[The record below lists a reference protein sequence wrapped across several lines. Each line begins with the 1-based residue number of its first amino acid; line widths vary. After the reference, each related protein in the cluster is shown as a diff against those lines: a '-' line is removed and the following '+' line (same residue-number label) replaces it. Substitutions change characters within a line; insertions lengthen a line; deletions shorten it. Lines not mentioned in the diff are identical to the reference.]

1 MEFIQFIIDF
11 ILHIDDHLG
20 EIVQHYGLW
29 IYAIIFLIVFCETG
43 LVVTPFLP
51 GDSLLFATGA
61 IIAAQPEAGMSFGI
75 MYWVIFVAAV
85 IGDATNYH
93 IGKFIGSGIFKRES
107 KYIKKEYLL
116 KTQAFYEKHGGKA
129 IVYAR
134 FVPIIRTFAPFV
146 AGIGTMEYKRFFLF
160 NVFGAFLWVTLFLG
174 AGYLFGNLQFIKD
187 NFSMVILTIIFVSLM
202 PIVLEFIK
210 NRRSSK

>member
-1 MEFIQFIIDF
+1 MELFHFLIDF

-20 EIVQHYGLW
+20 EIIQNYGLW

-61 IIAAQPEAGMSFGI
+61 IIAAQPEAGLSFWVMYGI
-75 MYWVIFVAAV
+75 IFVAAV

-93 IGKFIGSGIFKRES
+93 IGKFIGDGVFKKES
-107 KYIKKEYLL
+107 KYIKKEYLD
-116 KTQAFYEKHGGKA
+116 KTRIFYEKHGGKA

-146 AGIGTMEYKRFFLF
+146 AGVGTMEYKRFFF
-160 NVFGAFLWVTLFLG
+160 YNVFGAFLWVTLFLG
-174 AGYLFGNLQFIKD
+174 AGFLFGNLDFIKN
-187 NFSMVILTIIFVSLM
+187 NFSVVILTIIFLSLM
-202 PIVLEFIK
+202 PILIEFIK
-210 NRRSSK
+210 ARRQS

>member
-1 MEFIQFIIDF
+1 MEFIQLIIDF
-11 ILHIDDHLG
+11 ILNIDEHL
-20 EIVQHYGLW
+20 VQITYNYGIW

-61 IIAAQPEAGMSFGI
+61 VIALPDSGLSYWT
-75 MYWVIFVAAV
+75 MYFVIFVAAV

-93 IGKFIGSGIFKRES
+93 IGKYVGAGIFKRES
-107 KYIKKEYLL
+107 RFIKRAYLE
-116 KTQAFYEKHGGKA
+116 KTQLFYEKHGGKA

-146 AGIGTMEYKRFFLF
+146 AGVGTMDYKRFFNF
-160 NVFGAFLWVTLFLG
+160 NVFGAFLWVSLFLT
-174 AGYLFGNLQFIKD
+174 AGYLFGNIPFIKD
-187 NFSMVILTIIFVSLM
+187 NFSAVILTIIVLSLL
-202 PIVLEFIK
+202 PLLFEYLK
-210 NRRSSK
+210 ARRAK